1 MLKVFDRKQK
11 IKRRK
16 LCALFTRHCWY
27 SAVNHTTKHRSE
39 IPKEIEFQNT
49 RYSFWFC
56 RTSLTPHTHIYVE
69 TPFCTL
75 YFLNLLCLTQILLSN
90 IVNFK
95 PVYVRCDVVCNERIQ
110 TPDWNLAWIS
120 NNTLHTHLKV
130 GNFLENRFSRTPH
143 IWCYRTKMF

>member
-1 MLKVFDRKQK
+1 MRSLRDTVGIQRLTTRRSTEVKFQKKSSFKIPDIHFDFAGHHWHH
-11 IKRRK
+11 IHIFMWK
-16 LCALFTRHCWY
+16 LHFVHCILL
-27 SAVNHTTKHRSE
+27 V
-39 IPKEIEFQNT
+39 
-49 RYSFWFC
+49 
-56 RTSLTPHTHIYVE
+56 
-69 TPFCTL
+69 
-75 YFLNLLCLTQILLSN
+75 LNLLCLTQILLSN